1 MAFIVEQKPA
11 GESQFVLMDEGFN
24 NAVIS
29 EIKDLGMVPVN
40 PSFLAANREKAK
52 KEGKDPSK
60 VKTQE
65 RKCRIIYKGDGEA
78 EAAETLTVSLHD
90 KATLAKRVKSLT
102 GTAPGQ
108 KFDLE
113 TLVGTPVTVQIEH
126 YVKQNGYDG
135 AKVVAVARRKEAK
148 AAGKAVVKTTAPA
161 AAPVTNTEITD
172 DDIAF

>member
-11 GESQFVLMDEGFN
+11 GESQFILMDEGFN

-29 EIKDLGMVPVN
+29 EVRDLGMVPVN

-60 VKTQE
+60 VKTEE
-65 RKCRIIYKGDGEA
+65 RKCRIIYAGDGDA

-90 KATLAKRVKSLT
+90 KATLSKRVKSLT
-102 GTAPGQ
+102 GSAPGQ

-135 AKVVAVARRKEAK
+135 AKVVAVARRKDAVK
-148 AAGKAVVKTTAPA
+148 TGKAVVSKTAPK
-161 AAPVTNTEITD
+161 AAPVSAEITD
-172 DDIAF
+172 DDIPF